1 MSIHPCTK
9 NYADALIDPFG
20 PVKDKEVCLPA
31 TLMPLPS
38 WKYTTR
44 TVINWATGPGGMGF
58 VLVQPGASYTSN
70 GSCFRATNNTYPGT
84 PATAYA
90 LSGTG
95 FFNPTVNSPYG
106 GVQGSNASRVRL
118 VTWGS
123 KTMCTTAGLNRGGR
137 IIGVHS
143 PVHGNLVATVPSL
156 SDSAMSMCMEG
167 FGTGELDFRFNGGG
181 PVDPTELEFQ
191 QDDGASPGSVL
202 LNYTSAIWATS
213 STLQTFTSEFIF
225 YWETIPVLAS
235 SGGQASTAL
244 TMSHADPGPSA
255 TAGAIVASQIM
266 DNPGHMPHG
275 GKFAAKV
282 RSMVNAAWQGFQA
295 QMTPSTVK
303 SLVATALRAAGI
315 AASAYTGGASNV
327 AAGLLS
333 ASIAPK
339 RIAAKGMKK

>member
-44 TVINWATGPGGMGF
+44 CVINWSTGTASCGW
-58 VLVQPGASYTSN
+58 VLIQPGQSYTSN
-70 GSCFRATNNTYPGT
+70 GSCFRATNNSYTGT
-84 PATAYA
+84 PATPYA
-90 LSGTG
+90 LVGTG
-95 FFNPTVNSPYG
+95 IFNATVNSPYS
-106 GVQGSNASRVRL
+106 GVQASNASRVRL

-143 PVHGNLVATVPSL
+143 PVHGNLNATVPSV
-156 SDSAMSMCMEG
+156 SDSSMSMCMEA
-167 FGTGELDFRFNGGG
+167 FGTGELDFRFYGGG

-202 LNYTSAIWATS
+202 NNYTAAIWATS
-213 STLQTFTSEFIF
+213 SVFQTFTTEFIF
-225 YWETIPVLAS
+225 YWETIPVIPT
-235 SGGQASTAL
+235 SGGQASSAL

-266 DNPGHMPHG
+266 DNPGHFPHG
-275 GKFAAKV
+275 GKFMQRV
-282 RSMVNAAWQGFQA
+282 RAMVSAAWQGFQS
-295 QMTPSTVK
+295 QVTPATVR
-303 SLVATALRAAGI
+303 SLVATAVRAAGL
-315 AASAYTGGASNV
+315 AATAYTGGASAAAAQLIAGSV
-327 AAGLLS
+327 AQRR
-333 ASIAPK
+333 IAPK
-339 RIAAKGMKK
+339 GKK